1 MAVGEEPMSF
11 IIKTNNHNFTSL
23 VVNYGAVCHM
33 RHSYPKNKERKL
45 FIHFNYQTVTEK
57 NSINCLEIIS
67 LLSKNKLGGWL
78 HTKIVS
84 NTKVYKTNI

>member
-11 IIKTNNHNFTSL
+11 IIKTNNRNVTFL

-33 RHSYPKNKERKL
+33 RHSYPKNKDRKL

-57 NSINCLEIIS
+57 KQYQLTGNNIS
-67 LLSKNKLGGWL
+67 FVKK
-78 HTKIVS
+78 
-84 NTKVYKTNI
+84 